1 MAELLYQGH
10 GSYRI
15 VSNEGVVIYVD
26 PYAGEGYDMPADIVI
41 VTHEHSDH
49 NQVDLVTLKDD
60 GVILRHGDLFVDG
73 HHSVEDIGIALGQAF
88 TKAMG
93 DKVGIKRYGTA
104 FVPMDEALIMVSLD
118 LSGRAFLNY
127 EVLVKAQMIGDYDT
141 ELTEEFLRAFAFNAG
156 ITLHVKMMAG
166 SNSHHIVEGVFK
178 ALARALREALTI
190 DERIQ
195 GVMSTKGM
203 L

>member
-1 MAELLYQGH
+1 MRCAEVSRRTGETDINISLDIDGQGTSNLDTGMGFFEHMLNLFTTH
-10 GSYRI
+10 GQF
-15 VSNEGVVIYVD
+15 N
-26 PYAGEGYDMPADIVI
+26 
-41 VTHEHSDH
+41 
-49 NQVDLVTLKDD
+49 LK
-60 GVILRHGDLFVDG
+60 VECSGDLFVDG

-118 LSGRAFLNY
+118 LSGRAFSNY

>member
-1 MAELLYQGH
+1 MRCAEVSRRTGETDINISLDIDGQGTSNLDIGMGFFEHMLNLFTTH
-10 GSYRI
+10 GQF
-15 VSNEGVVIYVD
+15 N
-26 PYAGEGYDMPADIVI
+26 
-41 VTHEHSDH
+41 
-49 NQVDLVTLKDD
+49 LK
-60 GVILRHGDLFVDG
+60 VECSGDLFVDG

-178 ALARALREALTI
+178 ALARALREALTV

>member
-1 MAELLYQGH
+1 MRCAEVSRRTGETDINISLDIDGQGTSNLDTGMGFFEHMLNLFTTH
-10 GSYRI
+10 GLF
-15 VSNEGVVIYVD
+15 N
-26 PYAGEGYDMPADIVI
+26 
-41 VTHEHSDH
+41 
-49 NQVDLVTLKDD
+49 LK
-60 GVILRHGDLFVDG
+60 VECSGDLFVDG

-178 ALARALREALTI
+178 ALARALREALTV

>member
-1 MAELLYQGH
+1 MRCAEVSRRTGETDINISLDLDGQGTSNLDTGMGFFEHMLNLFTTH
-10 GSYRI
+10 GQF
-15 VSNEGVVIYVD
+15 N
-26 PYAGEGYDMPADIVI
+26 
-41 VTHEHSDH
+41 
-49 NQVDLVTLKDD
+49 LK
-60 GVILRHGDLFVDG
+60 VECSGDLFVDG
-73 HHSVEDIGIALGQAF
+73 HHSVEDIGIALGQTF

>member
-1 MAELLYQGH
+1 MRCAEVSRRTGETDINISLDIDGQGTSNLDTGMGFFEHMLNLFTTH
-10 GSYRI
+10 GQF
-15 VSNEGVVIYVD
+15 N
-26 PYAGEGYDMPADIVI
+26 
-41 VTHEHSDH
+41 
-49 NQVDLVTLKDD
+49 LK
-60 GVILRHGDLFVDG
+60 VECSGDLFVDG

>member
-1 MAELLYQGH
+1 MRCAEVSRRTGETDINISLDIDGQGTSNLDTGMGFFEHMLNLFTTH
-10 GSYRI
+10 GQF
-15 VSNEGVVIYVD
+15 N
-26 PYAGEGYDMPADIVI
+26 
-41 VTHEHSDH
+41 
-49 NQVDLVTLKDD
+49 LK
-60 GVILRHGDLFVDG
+60 VECSGDLFVDG

-166 SNSHHIVEGVFK
+166 SNSHHIVEGVLK

>member
-1 MAELLYQGH
+1 MRCAEVSRRTGETDINISLDLDGQGTSNLDTGMGFFEHMLNLFTTH
-10 GSYRI
+10 GQFNLNVECS
-15 VSNEGVVIYVD
+15 
-26 PYAGEGYDMPADIVI
+26 
-41 VTHEHSDH
+41 
-49 NQVDLVTLKDD
+49 
-60 GVILRHGDLFVDG
+60 GDLFVDG

-141 ELTEEFLRAFAFNAG
+141 ELTEEFLRAFAFGAG

>member
-1 MAELLYQGH
+1 MRCAEVSRRTGETDINISLDLDGQGTSNLDTGMGFFEHMLNLFTTH
-10 GSYRI
+10 GQF
-15 VSNEGVVIYVD
+15 N
-26 PYAGEGYDMPADIVI
+26 
-41 VTHEHSDH
+41 
-49 NQVDLVTLKDD
+49 LK
-60 GVILRHGDLFVDG
+60 VECSGDLFVDG
-73 HHSVEDIGIALGQAF
+73 QHSEEDIGIALGQAF

>member
-1 MAELLYQGH
+1 MRCAEVSRRTGETDINISLDLDGQGTSNLDTGMGFFEHMLNLFTTH
-10 GSYRI
+10 GQF
-15 VSNEGVVIYVD
+15 N
-26 PYAGEGYDMPADIVI
+26 
-41 VTHEHSDH
+41 
-49 NQVDLVTLKDD
+49 LK
-60 GVILRHGDLFVDG
+60 VECSVDLFVDG

>member
-1 MAELLYQGH
+1 MRCAEVSRRTGETDINISLDLDGQGTSNLDTGMGFFEHMLNLFTTH
-10 GSYRI
+10 GQF
-15 VSNEGVVIYVD
+15 N
-26 PYAGEGYDMPADIVI
+26 
-41 VTHEHSDH
+41 
-49 NQVDLVTLKDD
+49 LK
-60 GVILRHGDLFVDG
+60 VECSGDLFVDG

-156 ITLHVKMMAG
+156 ITLHVNMMAG

>member
-1 MAELLYQGH
+1 MRCAEVSRRTGETDINISLELDGQGTSKLDTGMGFFEHMLNLFTTH
-10 GSYRI
+10 GLF
-15 VSNEGVVIYVD
+15 N
-26 PYAGEGYDMPADIVI
+26 
-41 VTHEHSDH
+41 
-49 NQVDLVTLKDD
+49 LK
-60 GVILRHGDLFVDG
+60 VECSGDLFVDG

>member
-1 MAELLYQGH
+1 MRCAEVSRRTGETDINISLDLDGQGTSNLDTGMGFFEHMLNLYTTH
-10 GSYRI
+10 GQF
-15 VSNEGVVIYVD
+15 N
-26 PYAGEGYDMPADIVI
+26 
-41 VTHEHSDH
+41 
-49 NQVDLVTLKDD
+49 LK
-60 GVILRHGDLFVDG
+60 VECSGDLFVDG

>member
-1 MAELLYQGH
+1 M
-10 GSYRI
+10 
-15 VSNEGVVIYVD
+15 
-26 PYAGEGYDMPADIVI
+26 
-41 VTHEHSDH
+41 
-49 NQVDLVTLKDD
+49 
-60 GVILRHGDLFVDG
+60 DG

>member
-1 MAELLYQGH
+1 MRCAEVSRRTGETDINISLDLDGQGTSNLDTGMGFFEHMLNLFTTH
-10 GSYRI
+10 GQF
-15 VSNEGVVIYVD
+15 N
-26 PYAGEGYDMPADIVI
+26 
-41 VTHEHSDH
+41 
-49 NQVDLVTLKDD
+49 LK
-60 GVILRHGDLFVDG
+60 VECSGDLFVDG

-166 SNSHHIVEGVFK
+166 SNSHHIVEGLFK

>member
-1 MAELLYQGH
+1 MRCAEVSRRTGETDINISLDIDGQGTSNLDTGMGFFEHMLNLFTTH
-10 GSYRI
+10 GQF
-15 VSNEGVVIYVD
+15 N
-26 PYAGEGYDMPADIVI
+26 
-41 VTHEHSDH
+41 
-49 NQVDLVTLKDD
+49 LK
-60 GVILRHGDLFVDG
+60 VECSGDLFVDG

-178 ALARALREALTI
+178 ALARALREALTT

>member
-1 MAELLYQGH
+1 MRCAEVSRRTGETDINISLDLDGQGTSNLDIGMGFFEHMLNLFTTH
-10 GSYRI
+10 GQF
-15 VSNEGVVIYVD
+15 N
-26 PYAGEGYDMPADIVI
+26 
-41 VTHEHSDH
+41 
-49 NQVDLVTLKDD
+49 LK
-60 GVILRHGDLFVDG
+60 VECSGDLFVDG

-127 EVLVKAQMIGDYDT
+127 DVLVKAQMIGDYDT

>member
-1 MAELLYQGH
+1 MRCAEVSRRTGETDINISLDLDGQGTSNLDTGMGFFEHMLNLFTTH
-10 GSYRI
+10 GQF
-15 VSNEGVVIYVD
+15 N
-26 PYAGEGYDMPADIVI
+26 
-41 VTHEHSDH
+41 
-49 NQVDLVTLKDD
+49 LK
-60 GVILRHGDLFVDG
+60 VECSGDLFVDG

-104 FVPMDEALIMVSLD
+104 FVSMDEALIMVSLD

>member
-1 MAELLYQGH
+1 MRCAEVSRRTGETDINISLDLDGQGT
-10 GSYRI
+10 
-15 VSNEGVVIYVD
+15 SNLDTGM
-26 PYAGEGYDMPADIVI
+26 GFF
-41 VTHEHSDH
+41 EHML
-49 NQVDLVTLKDD
+49 NLFTTQGQFNLK
-60 GVILRHGDLFVDG
+60 VECSGDLFVDG

>member
-1 MAELLYQGH
+1 M
-10 GSYRI
+10 
-15 VSNEGVVIYVD
+15 
-26 PYAGEGYDMPADIVI
+26 
-41 VTHEHSDH
+41 
-49 NQVDLVTLKDD
+49 
-60 GVILRHGDLFVDG
+60 DG
-73 HHSVEDIGIALGQAF
+73 HHRVEDIGIALGQAF

-178 ALARALREALTI
+178 ALASALREALTI